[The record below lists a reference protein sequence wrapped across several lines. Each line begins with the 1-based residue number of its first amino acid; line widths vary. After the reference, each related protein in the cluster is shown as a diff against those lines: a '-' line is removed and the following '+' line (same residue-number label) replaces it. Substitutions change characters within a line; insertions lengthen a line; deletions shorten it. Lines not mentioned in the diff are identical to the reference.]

1 MGSEELRRGRVK
13 HHDMQQKSLPSGG
26 LFLFCIAAAD
36 GARCGNCKKYYV
48 QNPIKFPTFAADE
61 NLSRWNSLVLE

>member
-1 MGSEELRRGRVK
+1 MK
-13 HHDMQQKSLPSGG
+13 MKSLPSGG

-61 NLSRWNSLVLE
+61 NLSAYRRIIVAISGWLRLDR

>member
-1 MGSEELRRGRVK
+1 LLK
-13 HHDMQQKSLPSGG
+13 KSLPSGG
-26 LFLFCIAAAD
+26 LFLFCIAATD

-61 NLSRWNSLVLE
+61 NLSRWNSFNIRIDVIQVPTLP